1 LSVTFDC
8 TDIYGH
14 PIEIKTPIRDAAAA
28 VLKDPSAP
36 PERRDFAKQLLSWY
50 ASRLDENADRSE
62 LGKAAW
68 LALTDYW
75 AADLWA
81 GKKKLVV
88 EKLRGIERLVILD
101 EVVDAPP
108 NSKPEIESA
117 DPEEVEPED
126 PLDPVEEK
134 LKAARDFAKSLG
146 QYTPFG
152 VE

>member
-28 VLKDPSAP
+28 FLKDPSAP
-36 PERRDFAKQLLSWY
+36 PEKRDLAKQLLSWY
-50 ASRLDENADRSE
+50 ASRLDENVDRSE

-81 GKKKLVV
+81 GKKKLTV
-88 EKLRGIERLVILD
+88 EKIRGAERLVIVE
-101 EVVDAPP
+101 EVPANLEKPP
-108 NSKPEIESA
+108 QPAEES
-117 DPEEVEPED
+117 EVEPED
-126 PLDPVEEK
+126 SNDEPLTGEEK
-134 LKAARDFAKSLG
+134 LKAAQAFAKSLR
-146 QYTPFG
+146 QFTPFG
-152 VE
+152 V

>member
-1 LSVTFDC
+1 MTVVFDC
-8 TDIYGH
+8 TTIYGQ

-28 VLKDPSAP
+28 ALKDPSAP
-36 PERRDFAKQLLSWY
+36 PEKRDLAKQLLSWY
-50 ASRLDENADRSE
+50 ASRLDENVDQSE

-88 EKLRGIERLVILD
+88 EKIRGTERLVIL
-101 EVVDAPP
+101 
-108 NSKPEIESA
+108 
-117 DPEEVEPED
+117 EVEADRPKPLPTEPTEEEPVETED
-126 PLDPVEEK
+126 SNEPLTGEEK
-134 LKAARDFAKSLG
+134 LKAAQAFAKSLR

-152 VE
+152 E